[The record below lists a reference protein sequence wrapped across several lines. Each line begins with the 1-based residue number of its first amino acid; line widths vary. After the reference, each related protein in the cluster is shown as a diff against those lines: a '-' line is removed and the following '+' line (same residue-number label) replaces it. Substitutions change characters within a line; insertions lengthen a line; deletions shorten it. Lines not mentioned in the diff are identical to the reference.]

1 MRIVRERKMKV
12 RRHLR
17 HIASKYRKVREVWNA
32 KVEQFEKE
40 QIEKNPQAAGSIL
53 ERMAAASAAASAVG
67 GQRRSSYRD
76 RSSGAAGTGSSILM
90 GGANFIRSDYEQEQ
104 LLKELM
110 AEEAMNKR
118 IQTGTCD
125 KLPDQVLE
133 PVRRHLPRYSDYCN
147 AIVVDA
153 EAMES

>member
-1 MRIVRERKMKV
+1 MKV

-104 LLKELM
+104 LLKELGR
-110 AEEAMNKR
+110 EEAMRKR
-118 IQTGTCD
+118 IETGTTTC
-125 KLPDQVLE
+125 PDMLLDPEIRVWPFYDDTTNSIVLDSIE
-133 PVRRHLPRYSDYCN
+133 EEVRDL
-147 AIVVDA
+147 V
-153 EAMES
+153 

>member
-1 MRIVRERKMKV
+1 MKV

-104 LLKELM
+104 LLKE
-110 AEEAMNKR
+110 
-118 IQTGTCD
+118 
-125 KLPDQVLE
+125 
-133 PVRRHLPRYSDYCN
+133 VRELVSYLYRSLARSLARWGAKERKTAFPLLSVELYACFTSC
-147 AIVVDA
+147 ALL
-153 EAMES
+153 